1 MDEKRLSLRFR
12 MDNELDTIIQV
23 FTDMRRECLTL
34 ESSAAA

>member
-1 MDEKRLSLRFR
+1 MGFWAYFACL
-12 MDNELDTIIQV
+12 NTIIQV